1 MIAPAVRAAA
11 RRGTGAPPGEARLK
25 IVVEVAMR
33 SDRVISTIDF
43 HTAGIGMRLLTSGLG
58 RLPGATI
65 GAKRRFFQ
73 EHHDDLRTGLCL
85 WPRGHRSLLIAVM
98 TEAVTPG
105 AHFGLFFMYPGG
117 YYVSCGEG
125 TIGAATVAIE
135 TGMVQ
140 RLGAETPVVIDTEA
154 GVVETIARSDR
165 DRVREVTLRWAPSFV
180 VLTGQSVEV
189 ESLGATS
196 PAGSPVRP
204 RSKAGARSC
213 RRSPGPRTSP
223 ASASF
228 SSIRKT
234 RCAPGISSRG
244 DRVKTLVLGG
254 GVVGVTTAYFLAK
267 AGHEVTL
274 VDEKDGVGLE
284 ASAGNAGII
293 APGHSFAWASPRA
306 PRMLWESLRGA
317 ETAIRIR
324 PTTDLRLYTWGLR
337 FLREC
342 TADRAKR
349 NTLVKLRLCQYSQAV
364 MNELVRA
371 EQIEYHAI
379 AKGALYLYRDGAE
392 LDAGVKKMALLAE
405 HGQKQ
410 EILDARGVAQLDP
423 VFEPVQGKIAGAI
436 RDVGDSSG
444 DSRLFVENLARVCR
458 EKLGV
463 VVRLGT
469 RVTELRGDADRIDMA
484 LTSAGGL
491 KADNYVLALGVGAP
505 SIARTVGVGLPV
517 YPAKGYSST
526 FPLKPGGRSPTVPG
540 VDEKWLVGWSRL
552 GDRLR
557 LTSTAEFAGYDWG
570 WTPRDFN
577 NILKL
582 ARDLF
587 PDAADY
593 DRGEYRACLRP
604 MTPDGP
610 PILGLGRHRNL
621 FLNCGHGHMGWT
633 MACVT
638 ARLVADFM
646 TGRMPELD
654 LEGLTP
660 RR

>member
-1 MIAPAVRAAA
+1 
-11 RRGTGAPPGEARLK
+11 
-25 IVVEVAMR
+25 
-33 SDRVISTIDF
+33 
-43 HTAGIGMRLLTSGLG
+43 
-58 RLPGATI
+58 
-65 GAKRRFFQ
+65 
-73 EHHDDLRTGLCL
+73 
-85 WPRGHRSLLIAVM
+85 
-98 TEAVTPG
+98 
-105 AHFGLFFMYPGG
+105 
-117 YYVSCGEG
+117 
-125 TIGAATVAIE
+125 
-135 TGMVQ
+135 
-140 RLGAETPVVIDTEA
+140 
-154 GVVETIARSDR
+154 
-165 DRVREVTLRWAPSFV
+165 
-180 VLTGQSVEV
+180 
-189 ESLGATS
+189 
-196 PAGSPVRP
+196 
-204 RSKAGARSC
+204 
-213 RRSPGPRTSP
+213 
-223 ASASF
+223 
-228 SSIRKT
+228 
-234 RCAPGISSRG
+234 
-244 DRVKTLVLGG
+244 VKTLVLGG

-274 VDEKDGVGLE
+274 LEEKDALGLE
-284 ASAGNAGII
+284 ASSGNAGII

-324 PTTDLRLYTWGLR
+324 PTTDIRLYTWGLR

-342 TADRAKR
+342 TADRARR
-349 NTLVKLRLCQYSQAV
+349 NTLIKLRLCQYSQAL

-379 AKGALYLYRDGAE
+379 AKGALYLYRDAAE
-392 LDAGVKKMALLAE
+392 LEAGTKKMALLAE

-463 VVRLGT
+463 VVKLGT
-469 RVTELRGDADRIDMA
+469 RVSALRGDSDRIDAA
-484 LTSAGGL
+484 LTSAGEM
-491 KADNYVLALGVGAP
+491 KADNYVLALGVGAANV
-505 SIARTVGVGLPV
+505 ARTVGVGLPV

-526 FPLKPGGRSPTVPG
+526 FPLKPGGRAPVVPG

-621 FLNCGHGHMGWT
+621 FFNSGHGHMGWT
-633 MACVT
+633 MACGT
-638 ARLVADFM
+638 ARIVADLM
-646 TGRMPELD
+646 TGRMPALD
-654 LEGLTP
+654 LEGLTV
-660 RR
+660 R

>member
-1 MIAPAVRAAA
+1 M
-11 RRGTGAPPGEARLK
+11 
-25 IVVEVAMR
+25 
-33 SDRVISTIDF
+33 
-43 HTAGIGMRLLTSGLG
+43 
-58 RLPGATI
+58 
-65 GAKRRFFQ
+65 
-73 EHHDDLRTGLCL
+73 
-85 WPRGHRSLLIAVM
+85 
-98 TEAVTPG
+98 
-105 AHFGLFFMYPGG
+105 
-117 YYVSCGEG
+117 
-125 TIGAATVAIE
+125 
-135 TGMVQ
+135 
-140 RLGAETPVVIDTEA
+140 
-154 GVVETIARSDR
+154 
-165 DRVREVTLRWAPSFV
+165 
-180 VLTGQSVEV
+180 
-189 ESLGATS
+189 
-196 PAGSPVRP
+196 
-204 RSKAGARSC
+204 
-213 RRSPGPRTSP
+213 
-223 ASASF
+223 
-228 SSIRKT
+228 
-234 RCAPGISSRG
+234 
-244 DRVKTLVLGG
+244 KTLVLGG

-267 AGHEVTL
+267 AGHEVTIL
-274 VDEKDGVGLE
+274 EEKDALGLE
-284 ASAGNAGII
+284 ASSGNAGII

-306 PRMLWESLRGA
+306 PRMLWDSLRGG

-324 PTTDLRLYTWGLR
+324 PTTDVRLYTWGLR

-342 TADRAKR
+342 TADRARR
-349 NTLVKLRLCQYSQAV
+349 NTLIKLRLCQYSQSV
-364 MNELVRA
+364 MNDLVRA

-379 AKGALYLYRDGAE
+379 TRGALYLYRDGAE
-392 LDAGVKKMALLAE
+392 LEAGVKKMALLAE

-423 VFEPVQGKIAGAI
+423 VFEPVQAKIAGGI

-444 DSRLFVENLARVCR
+444 DSRVFVENLARVCR

-463 VVRLGT
+463 VVKLGT
-469 RVTELRGDADRIDMA
+469 RVTALQAGGDRIDAA
-484 LTSAGGL
+484 LTNAGVL
-491 KADNYVLALGVGAP
+491 TADNYVLALGVGAP
-505 SIARTVGVGLPV
+505 GVARTVGVGLPV

-526 FPLKPGGRSPTVPG
+526 FPLKPGGRAPMVPG

-621 FLNCGHGHMGWT
+621 FFNSGHGHMGWT
-633 MACVT
+633 MACGT
-638 ARLVADFM
+638 ARIVADLM
-646 TGRMPELD
+646 MGRMPALD
-654 LEGLTP
+654 LEGLTV